1 MSSKPFKLQTI
12 RPEYLEGEP
21 HAIINRFGEVFAT
34 VMVNPEKKMWG
45 VIRHWNATTGEF
57 FRMTAKEIN
66 ADGWAVWRWKRI
78 PQGEAKDP
86 LVWASDF
93 IVRDES
99 VRDSLIAQCD
109 ASYRKWD
116 AELRARRDAEFKANW
131 ARYQNRPSPFRT
143 YTVAECRQQLQRH
156 HPDRGGDAEIFVL
169 WKDRLDAAK
178 RNERTAHH
186 GI

>member
-21 HAIINRFGEVFAT
+21 HAIINRFGEVFGT

-45 VIRHWNATTGEF
+45 VIRHHNATTGEF
-57 FRMTAKEIN
+57 FRMTAKELN
-66 ADGWAVWRWKRI
+66 ADGWAVWKWAI
-78 PQGEAKDP
+78 PKGETKDP
-86 LVWASDF
+86 LLWGQFF

-99 VRDSLIAQCD
+99 VRDALIAQCD
-109 ASYRKWD
+109 AAYTKWD
-116 AELRARRDAEFKANW
+116 DDRRARQNAEFKANW
-131 ARYQNRPSPFRT
+131 TRYQNSPSPFHT

-156 HPDRGGDAEIFVL
+156 HPDRGGDAEIFAL
-169 WKDRLDAAK
+169 WKDCLDSAK